1 MIVRLR
7 DLSKNLN
14 NNINF
19 YLLYGPNTGL
29 IDETLRDIIRPN
41 FTKNIFNY
49 EESEILQNIS
59 NFEESILNKSFFD
72 DEKLIIINRGSDKI
86 LESIKNLMMKNI
98 TETSII
104 IKTNNLEK
112 KSKLRNFFEKDKNSI
127 CVAFYED
134 NYQSLITI
142 TQKFFREREI
152 KISPES
158 LNCIIERSK
167 GNRINLTNEL
177 NKIANF
183 CQDKKSV
190 EIDEILKLTNLA
202 DNYNFSELVDQC
214 LIKNKKQT
222 LNILNENNQSLED
235 NISLI
240 KTFLYKLKR
249 LQKLSTEL
257 ENKKNLDLVISS
269 YKPPIFW
276 KDKEVV
282 KKQLRTLSL
291 KQIKKMAQNINEL
304 ELSVKKNSQISNQ
317 IVNNFIYENLNRS
330 NN

>member
-112 KSKLRNFFEKDKNSI
+112 KSKLEIFLKK
-127 CVAFYED
+127 
-134 NYQSLITI
+134 
-142 TQKFFREREI
+142 I
-152 KISPES
+152 KI
-158 LNCIIERSK
+158 LFV
-167 GNRINLTNEL
+167 LHL
-177 NKIANF
+177 
-183 CQDKKSV
+183 
-190 EIDEILKLTNLA
+190 
-202 DNYNFSELVDQC
+202 
-214 LIKNKKQT
+214 
-222 LNILNENNQSLED
+222 
-235 NISLI
+235 
-240 KTFLYKLKR
+240 
-249 LQKLSTEL
+249 
-257 ENKKNLDLVISS
+257 
-269 YKPPIFW
+269 
-276 KDKEVV
+276 
-282 KKQLRTLSL
+282 
-291 KQIKKMAQNINEL
+291 
-304 ELSVKKNSQISNQ
+304 
-317 IVNNFIYENLNRS
+317 
-330 NN
+330 